1 MISASLPS
9 LPKSSKE
16 TFELIKDIIDM
27 GEVDILPK
35 YIGNTGAP
43 GNTLEFLMDVEE
55 NNFDSPDYRDWEMKF
70 HGGASLITLMHKE
83 PEPKGIINEMVD
95 VFGWPNDKGQLSFR
109 HTFGGSSPLGF
120 FVENNGGRVYI
131 KNKNNPSFVAF
142 WEHNALLNTWAA
154 KLRRL
159 ILVEGKVKGSKVI
172 YKRAYAFWDLKLLD
186 IFRLLEDGTIRI
198 DFDARTK
205 EGRGSGIRNHGTK
218 LRIDIRDISK
228 LYLNSVIIE

>member
-1 MISASLPS
+1 MIQSR

-16 TFELIKDIIDM
+16 TFDLIKEIIDM
-27 GEVDILPK
+27 GEVDIPQK

-43 GNTLEFLMDVEE
+43 GNTLEFLMDVQE

-70 HGGASLITLMHKE
+70 HGGSSLITLLHKE

-95 VFGWPNDKGQLSFR
+95 VFGWPNEKGQLSFR
-109 HTFGGSSPLGF
+109 HTFGGASPLGF
-120 FVENNGGRVYI
+120 FVENNEGRVYI
-131 KNKNNPSFVAF
+131 KNRNNPSFVAF

-159 ILVEGKVKGSKVI
+159 ILLEGDVIEKKTRVI
-172 YKRAYAFWDLKLLD
+172 YKRAYAFWDLRLLD
-186 IFRLLEDGTIRI
+186 ICGLIQDGTIRI
-198 DFDARTK
+198 DFDARTR
-205 EGRGSGIRNHGTK
+205 EGIGSGIRNHGTK
-218 LRIDIRDISK
+218 LRIDIRDIPK